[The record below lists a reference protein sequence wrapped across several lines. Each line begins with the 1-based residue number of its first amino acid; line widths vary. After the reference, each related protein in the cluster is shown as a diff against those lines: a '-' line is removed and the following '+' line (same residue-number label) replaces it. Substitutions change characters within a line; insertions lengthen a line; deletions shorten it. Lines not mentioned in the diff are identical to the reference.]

1 MGDRRVRPNH
11 AARSGLVFK
20 WSNPPDGGH
29 PGQAVRCRCVAQP
42 LIDEQSFKLV
52 PQKSSYTNYAESG
65 KIQVPKGLA
74 AGNIPYVNQSGTP
87 PKLIG
92 YTPDIR
98 EDTVRRTLERYEK
111 IIVKSK
117 VENAVIITVKGE
129 IYHCTGDLEG
139 VPSPFFEQLG
149 EKLNNAVVTHNHPI
163 GSSNEYSFSAKDR
176 RLFSDFK
183 LAKLRGVDEKFI
195 YEFDRNS
202 REC

>member
-1 MGDRRVRPNH
+1 MN
-11 AARSGLVFK
+11 
-20 WSNPPDGGH
+20 
-29 PGQAVRCRCVAQP
+29 QA
-42 LIDEQSFKLV
+42 
-52 PQKSSYTNYAESG
+52 
-65 KIQVPKGLA
+65 
-74 AGNIPYVNQSGTP
+74 GTP

-92 YTPDIR
+92 KLPNLD
-98 EDTVRRTLERYEK
+98 DSTVDRALKFFESS
-111 IIVKSK
+111 IVKAK

-183 LAKLRGVDEKFI
+183 LAKLRGIDEKFI

-202 REC
+202 KTVDDIPDTSKPVEYAFVHCKNISFAKSNGIGYRRWTR